1 MSALENSRRSG
12 SHHGG
17 GAAPAAR
24 ERKKMGLP
32 RETAT
37 NVAEGHE
44 VDGRRQR
51 GRTSR
56 ALIVDAMLTL
66 VREGDYSPSAAKVA
80 ELAGVSLRTVFRHFD
95 DMETLYREMSEAIRS
110 RVLPAFLKPYRS
122 EDWRGRLF
130 EMVER
135 RIELFDQIMPFK
147 ISASVKRFQS
157 AFLMED
163 YRQHLLLEQ
172 TSLES
177 ILPPEI
183 VADAVLNNALRIAT
197 SFQGWRRLRH
207 DQDLGFADSRAVVMR
222 TVEALLAF
230 SPDHSHAATPDTSK

>member
-1 MSALENSRRSG
+1 MRVAQESAT
-12 SHHGG
+12 
-17 GAAPAAR
+17 
-24 ERKKMGLP
+24 K
-32 RETAT
+32 
-37 NVAEGHE
+37 VAEGHE
-44 VDGRRQR
+44 IDGRRQR

-56 ALIVDAMLTL
+56 ALIVEAMLTL

-80 ELAGVSLRTVFRHFD
+80 DVAGVSLRTVFRHFY

-122 EDWRGRLF
+122 GDWRGRLF

-183 VADAVLNNALRIAT
+183 LADAVLNNALRLAT

-222 TVEALLAF
+222 TVEALLVF
-230 SPDHSHAATPDTSK
+230 SPGQSDAAVRDTGK